1 MYLFFLILF
10 RISNKGLILYFF
22 SYYFRFQTEQCFYKL
37 EMYIERKRKK
47 RKKKCI
53 LFVGCILLGNNRE
66 GWGLAKC
73 DAPKPGG
80 PLTTR
85 QPAEYKWRSGYPKPL

>member
-1 MYLFFLILF
+1 MYLFFVILF

-37 EMYIERKRKK
+37 EMYIERKSKK

-66 GWGLAKC
+66 GWGLAKTF
-73 DAPKPGG
+73 PEVVSYFKIIP
-80 PLTTR
+80 
-85 QPAEYKWRSGYPKPL
+85 EN